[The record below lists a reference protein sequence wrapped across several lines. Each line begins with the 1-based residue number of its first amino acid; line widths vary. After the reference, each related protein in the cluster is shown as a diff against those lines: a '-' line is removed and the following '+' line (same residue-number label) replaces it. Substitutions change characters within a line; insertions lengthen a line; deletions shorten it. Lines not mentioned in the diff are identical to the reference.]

1 MLHDKIHI
9 HDWVNFD
16 HTVTKNME
24 IDDLKSYGREIR
36 KGDTEGRYGRKIRKD
51 DTEILLD

>member
-16 HTVTKNME
+16 HTVTKNMG
-24 IDDLKSYGREIR
+24 IGDLKFYTHVSKVTAG
-36 KGDTEGRYGRKIRKD
+36 GTH
-51 DTEILLD
+51 LVWPA